1 MIVKEITINTPKE
14 WSNAVDALV
23 HQNLFMQTYL
33 KTTPF
38 GEDEEELFEMITEMI
53 YKGEDD
59 SDAFIELD
67 FLYCCFGNES
77 SITDFPELTE

>member
-1 MIVKEITINTPKE
+1 MTTKEITICTAKE
-14 WSNAVDALV
+14 WSSAVDALV
-23 HQNLFMQTYL
+23 HQNLFMSTYL

-38 GEDEEELFEMITEMI
+38 AEAEEELFEIITEMI

-77 SITDFPELTE
+77 SITDFPERTE